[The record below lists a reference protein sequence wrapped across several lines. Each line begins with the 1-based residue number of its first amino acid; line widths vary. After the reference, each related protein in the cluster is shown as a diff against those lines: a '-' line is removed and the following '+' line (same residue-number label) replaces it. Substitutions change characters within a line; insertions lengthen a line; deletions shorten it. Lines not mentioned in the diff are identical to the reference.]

1 MDALGLSTYNP
12 DENGNGEIVVRA
24 PCVMLGYLN
33 MPEKTR

>member
-12 DENGNGEIVVRA
+12 DENGKVVVRT
-24 PCVMLGYLN
+24 PCVMLGCLN